1 MCLGGKKGG
10 NGKDAVIRDLSHGY
24 GGAGYFNNSSTGK
37 CFMNGGDAG
46 ECGGFGGGGAIGSL
60 GGGGGGGYSGMELY
74 S

>member
-1 MCLGGKKGG
+1 MLGGKKGG

-46 ECGGFGGGGAIGSL
+46 ECAGYGGGGAIGSL
-60 GGGGGGGYSGMELY
+60 GGGGGGGYSGTN
-74 S
+74 